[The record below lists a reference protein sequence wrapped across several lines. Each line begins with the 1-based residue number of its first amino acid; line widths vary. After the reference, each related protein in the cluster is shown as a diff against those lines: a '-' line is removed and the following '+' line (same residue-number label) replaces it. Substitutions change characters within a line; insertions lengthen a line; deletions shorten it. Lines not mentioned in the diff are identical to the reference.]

1 MAHHIE
7 DGKLQL
13 LSMDT
18 KIDGYDTN
26 GLSKYIYERI
36 KNNFE
41 IEATLNELGY
51 KSRFIEI
58 IKNTLDELGF

>member
-1 MAHHIE
+1 
-7 DGKLQL
+7 
-13 LSMDT
+13 MDT